1 MEQNF
6 FFEYA
11 SSYKVHLSGTDKNL
25 AQLEFFFLSYHCMTL
40 GCEIC
45 PLCNSTYHVIGYL
58 IICVHAVYTMIRSL
72 ASFVLPE
79 HHCDLEN
86 PHPIGNNIPI

>member
-25 AQLEFFFLSYHCMTL
+25 AQFILSLYDL
-40 GCEIC
+40 GVWNL
-45 PLCNSTYHVIGYL
+45 PPAPSVTVP
-58 IICVHAVYTMIRSL
+58 TM
-72 ASFVLPE
+72 
-79 HHCDLEN
+79 
-86 PHPIGNNIPI
+86 

>member
-6 FFEYA
+6 FLEYA

-40 GCEIC
+40 GVRNL
-45 PLCNSTYHVIGYL
+45 PPAPSVTVP
-58 IICVHAVYTMIRSL
+58 TM
-72 ASFVLPE
+72 
-79 HHCDLEN
+79 
-86 PHPIGNNIPI
+86 